1 MERKI
6 TKLEHSRVEV
16 LVTVDEATWK
26 DAQDKAFNKVSKDVK
41 VDGFRPGKAPAH
53 LLKAKVDQAK
63 VMDEAINSLLPV
75 IYRDV
80 LDNEDIRPAVQPKVD
95 VTDISLTGITVKFE
109 IVTFPEVK
117 LGQYSGLKVG
127 HEAIEVSEEDLEKA
141 MKSLL
146 EKDAS
151 LVVKEDESKEGDTV
165 VFDFEGRVDGELFEG
180 GSSKN
185 YELVLGS
192 HSFVPGFEEQL
203 MGHKAGEH
211 VDVTV
216 TFPEKYVEH
225 LAGKVAVFACDIHEV
240 KEKHYPELNDEF
252 VKEQNI
258 EGVSTVEELK
268 IRKKEELFNQKT
280 ASEKRNYF
288 VKLQNMIRE
297 SSGIDIAQEILD
309 AQLQNRKRDVENQLK
324 QSGLTLEQYLNMVGQ
339 KEEEFL
345 DSFKEDV
352 KKETSNYFILEAIGE
367 KEAIQV
373 NDEEVEFEYA
383 KIADQYKMDIAE
395 VRKVLEPQ
403 KEDFK
408 QNLKMQRI
416 EDFLIKN
423 ND

>member
-352 KKETSNYFILEAIGE
+352 KKETANYFILEAIGE